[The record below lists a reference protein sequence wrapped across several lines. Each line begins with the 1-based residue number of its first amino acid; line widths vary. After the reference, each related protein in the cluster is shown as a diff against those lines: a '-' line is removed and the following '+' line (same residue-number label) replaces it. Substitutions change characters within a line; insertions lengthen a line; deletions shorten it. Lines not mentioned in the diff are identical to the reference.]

1 MREGRNLSV
10 VETGSRSAI
19 PSQGG
24 HRPRL
29 LLVSSHRDPQ
39 FAQLSSREH
48 FERRPYSTA
57 AILYNLEKRGWE
69 TARAGLREGL
79 NPFKLAR
86 RIDAFRPDIIYTYG
100 SINALMPLM
109 VRKILCRHRTFKV
122 VHGWDD
128 VYGEIWRDVYGKAA
142 GWLMD
147 RMERSII
154 RRSDA
159 VVTLSLYNQQRGR
172 TWGVES
178 HFIPNGADIPEY
190 DLAKTQI
197 RLEGD
202 FNIVYTGDQA
212 RWKRTADACVAM
224 RSLPAGIKLY
234 LTGEHYPY
242 LDEYASDNC
251 IFLGFLPRHEQ
262 LCVMAQADALVVTAD
277 QECNAKI
284 QEYLRFDKPIVAFDG
299 RPALFFTHE
308 RNALLTRD
316 YAAAFR
322 RLAADPDLCG
332 RLVENAAYDLPVDS
346 WAEIA
351 QCFDKFFRELLQ

>member
-1 MREGRNLSV
+1 MLLSNQRDNLQTSGRSL
-10 VETGSRSAI
+10 
-19 PSQGG
+19 
-24 HRPRL
+24 RL

-39 FAQLSSREH
+39 FAQLTSREH

-57 AILYNLEKRGWE
+57 AILYNLEKLGWE

-79 NPFKLAR
+79 NPFALAR
-86 RIDAFRPDIIYTYG
+86 RIDAFQPDIIYTYG
-100 SINALMPLM
+100 ALNALVPLLI
-109 VRKILCRHRTFKV
+109 RRPLCRHRAFKV

-128 VYGEIWRDVYGKAA
+128 VYGEIWRDVYGRAA

-147 RMERSII
+147 RKERAII

-159 VVTLSLYNQQRGR
+159 VVTLSLHNQQRGR
-172 TWGVES
+172 AWGVES
-178 HFIPNGADIPEY
+178 HFIPNGADVPEY
-190 DLAKTQI
+190 DLSQT
-197 RLEGD
+197 RLKLTGE

-212 RWKRTADACVAM
+212 RWKRTAEACAAM
-224 RSLPAGIKLY
+224 RSLPTGIKLY

-284 QEYLRFDKPIVAFDG
+284 QEYLRFHKPIVAFDG
-299 RPALFFTHE
+299 RPTLFFTHE

-322 RLAADPDLCG
+322 RLAADPALC
-332 RLVENAAYDLPVDS
+332 RQLVENADRDLPVES

-351 QCFDKFFRELLQ
+351 QRFDTFFRQMLQSD